1 MSSSNPILDTNDPR
15 LTAYVLGEL
24 APTEAAEIEAALQSS
39 PELRTAVADIRRA
52 TEAISNVFMTEPPLN
67 LTPKQKSELLTE
79 AEAVTNFD
87 VHSTTANVTP
97 VVTGEFYRPTSTSSA
112 SWLKIAIAAGLAGA
126 MLGGAYYFS
135 TIGRPTIAS
144 SDRPAVAAG
153 SVASD
158 KEAESKLIDESLKFG
173 KDLENESDNLFADSL
188 AIRSPETLGVDSA
201 TASKAPIAS
210 EPKMPFDMPS
220 KSAPRQAS
228 MQAKKFHGQSLALKG
243 DESKEGELD
252 ADLNAP
258 PNSLELN
265 TEEAPENAK
274 SMAKNDFPLAGKNAA
289 KHKSPP
295 KLTPLELAQQ
305 SINQSAL
312 RSFNLKVIPQE
323 FAKTAKQ
330 ESDETVSPMIFKLQ
344 ISDQDAKRIV
354 GLLSQHVDPRQQR
367 SLSFDDLI
375 GFQKMPSIVGRDTT
389 MDDDAP
395 RNAADNPQPAIIA
408 SQTQQASV
416 AMLAVELRKLT
427 GQSPLHRSRN
437 GEANKEVATANT
449 RKLSGDRVLNEN
461 PDGTTA
467 IPLPNNQPSVSSKS
481 AIGNRVLPTENR
493 PESDLFAGETADQQ
507 IHPNDFHFDYTQV
520 IQQLKT
526 NLELRNQSLLPSQR

>member
-87 VHSTTANVTP
+87 VHSTAANVTP
-97 VVTGEFYRPTSTSSA
+97 AVTGEFYRPTSTSSA

-188 AIRSPETLGVDSA
+188 AIRSPEMLGVDSA

-243 DESKEGELD
+243 DELKEGDLD
-252 ADLNAP
+252 AALNAP
-258 PNSLELN
+258 PNSLDLN
-265 TEEAPENAK
+265 TEKAPDDADA
-274 SMAKNDFPLAGKNAA
+274 MAKNAFPFAERDAA
-289 KHKSPP
+289 KHKPPP

-375 GFQKMPSIVGRDTT
+375 GFQKMPPIGDRDTT

-395 RNAADNPQPAIIA
+395 SNAADNPQPAIIA

-449 RKLSGDRVLNEN
+449 RKLSGDRVLNET

>member
-87 VHSTTANVTP
+87 VHSTAANVTP
-97 VVTGEFYRPTSTSSA
+97 AVTGEFYRPTSTSSA

-188 AIRSPETLGVDSA
+188 VIRSPETLGVDSA
-201 TASKAPIAS
+201 PASKAPIAS

-243 DESKEGELD
+243 DELKEGELD
-252 ADLNAP
+252 AALNAP
-258 PNSLELN
+258 PNSLDLN
-265 TEEAPENAK
+265 TEKAPDDADA
-274 SMAKNDFPLAGKNAA
+274 MAKNAFPFAERDAA
-289 KHKSPP
+289 KHKPPP

-395 RNAADNPQPAIIA
+395 RNAADNPQPAMIA

-449 RKLSGDRVLNEN
+449 RKLSGDRVLNET

>member
-243 DESKEGELD
+243 DELKEGELD
-252 ADLNAP
+252 AALNAP
-258 PNSLELN
+258 PNSLDLN
-265 TEEAPENAK
+265 TEKAPDDADA
-274 SMAKNDFPLAGKNAA
+274 MAKNAFPFAERDAA
-289 KHKSPP
+289 KHKPPP

-449 RKLSGDRVLNEN
+449 RKLSGDRVLNET

>member
-52 TEAISNVFMTEPPLN
+52 TEAISNVFMTEPSLN

-87 VHSTTANVTP
+87 VHSTAANVTP
-97 VVTGEFYRPTSTSSA
+97 AVTGEFYRPTSTSNA
-112 SWLKIAIAAGLAGA
+112 HWLKIAIAAGLAGA

-188 AIRSPETLGVDSA
+188 AIRSPEMLGVDSA

-243 DESKEGELD
+243 DELKEGELD
-252 ADLNAP
+252 AALNAP
-258 PNSLELN
+258 PNSLDLN
-265 TEEAPENAK
+265 TEKAPDDADP
-274 SMAKNDFPLAGKNAA
+274 MAKNAFPFAERDAA
-289 KHKSPP
+289 KHKPPP

-375 GFQKMPSIVGRDTT
+375 GFQKMPPIGDRDTT

-395 RNAADNPQPAIIA
+395 NDAAGNPQRAQIVP
-408 SQTQQASV
+408 QTQQASV
-416 AMLAVELRKLT
+416 AMLAMKLREFT
-427 GQSPLHRSRN
+427 GQSSIRRN
-437 GEANKEVATANT
+437 RNRADNKKITTANT
-449 RKLSGDRVLNEN
+449 RQLSGDKVLNEN
-461 PDGTTA
+461 VRGTA
-467 IPLPNNQPSVSSKS
+467 IPLPSNQPSVSSKS

>member
-87 VHSTTANVTP
+87 VHSTAANVTP
-97 VVTGEFYRPTSTSSA
+97 AVTGEFYRPTSTSSA

-243 DESKEGELD
+243 DELKEGELD
-252 ADLNAP
+252 AALNAP
-258 PNSLELN
+258 PNSLDLN
-265 TEEAPENAK
+265 TEKAPDDADA
-274 SMAKNDFPLAGKNAA
+274 MAKNAFPFAERDAA
-289 KHKSPP
+289 KHKPPP

>member
-24 APTEAAEIEAALQSS
+24 APTEVAEIEAALQSS
-39 PELRTAVADIRRA
+39 PKLRAAVADIRRA
-52 TEAISNVFMTEPPLN
+52 TEAISNVFMTEPSLN

-87 VHSTTANVTP
+87 VHSTAANVTP
-97 VVTGEFYRPTSTSSA
+97 AITGEFYRPTSTSNA
-112 SWLKIAIAAGLAGA
+112 HWLKIAIAAGLAGA

-153 SVASD
+153 SPASD
-158 KEAESKLIDESLKFG
+158 KEAGNEFIDESLKSG
-173 KDLENESDNLFADSL
+173 KDLEDESDNLFADSV
-188 AIRSPETLGVDSA
+188 AIRSPEGTLGTDSA
-201 TASKAPIAS
+201 AASKAPIAS
-210 EPKMPFDMPS
+210 EPNMPFGMPS

-243 DESKEGELD
+243 DELKEGELD
-252 ADLNAP
+252 AALNAP
-258 PNSLELN
+258 PNSLDLN
-265 TEEAPENAK
+265 TEEALDDAD
-274 SMAKNDFPLAGKNAA
+274 SMTKNPLPFVGKAA
-289 KHKSPP
+289 VKHKSPP

-323 FAKTAKQ
+323 STEKRKR
-330 ESDETVSPMIFKLQ
+330 ESDETVSPAIFKLQ

-354 GLLSQHVDPRQQR
+354 DLLSQHVDPRQQR
-367 SLSFDDLI
+367 SLSFDDLV
-375 GFQKMPSIVGRDTT
+375 GFQKMPPIGDRDTT

-395 RNAADNPQPAIIA
+395 NDAASNPQPAIIVP
-408 SQTQQASV
+408 QTQQASV
-416 AMLAVELRKLT
+416 AMLAMKLREFT
-427 GQSPLHRSRN
+427 GQSSIPRN
-437 GEANKEVATANT
+437 RNRADNKKITTANT
-449 RKLSGDRVLNEN
+449 RQLSGDKVLNEN
-461 PDGTTA
+461 VRGTA
-467 IPLPNNQPSVSSKS
+467 IPLPSNQPSVSSKS

-507 IHPNDFHFDYTQV
+507 IRPNDFHFDYTQV

>member
-1 MSSSNPILDTNDPR
+1 MSSSNPILDTSDPR

-52 TEAISNVFMTEPPLN
+52 TEAISNVFMTEPSLN

-87 VHSTTANVTP
+87 VHSTAANVTP
-97 VVTGEFYRPTSTSSA
+97 AVTGEFYRPTSTSSA

-153 SVASD
+153 SPASD
-158 KEAESKLIDESLKFG
+158 KEAGNEFIDESLKSG
-173 KDLENESDNLFADSL
+173 KDFEDESDNLFADSV
-188 AIRSPETLGVDSA
+188 AIRSPEGTFGTDSA
-201 TASKAPIAS
+201 AASKAPIAS
-210 EPKMPFDMPS
+210 EPNMPFGMPS

-243 DESKEGELD
+243 DELKEGELD
-252 ADLNAP
+252 AALNAP
-258 PNSLELN
+258 PNSLDLN
-265 TEEAPENAK
+265 TEKAPENAK
-274 SMAKNDFPLAGKNAA
+274 SMAKNHFPLAGKNIA
-289 KHKSPP
+289 KPKSSP
-295 KLTPLELAQQ
+295 KLTPLELAQR

-330 ESDETVSPMIFKLQ
+330 ESDETVSPAIFKLQ

-367 SLSFDDLI
+367 SLSFDDLV
-375 GFQKMPSIVGRDTT
+375 GFQKMPPIGDRDTT

-395 RNAADNPQPAIIA
+395 NDAAGNPQRAQIVP
-408 SQTQQASV
+408 QTQQASV
-416 AMLAVELRKLT
+416 AMLAMKLREFT
-427 GQSPLHRSRN
+427 GQSSIRRN
-437 GEANKEVATANT
+437 RNRADNKKITTANT
-449 RKLSGDRVLNEN
+449 RHLSGDKVLNEN
-461 PDGTTA
+461 VRGTA
-467 IPLPNNQPSVSSKS
+467 IPLPSNQPSVSSKP

>member
-87 VHSTTANVTP
+87 VHSTAANVTP
-97 VVTGEFYRPTSTSSA
+97 AVTGEFYRPTSTSSA

-126 MLGGAYYFS
+126 MLGGAYYLS

-153 SVASD
+153 SPASA
-158 KEAESKLIDESLKFG
+158 KEAGNESIDESLKSG
-173 KDLENESDNLFADSL
+173 KDLEDESDNLFADSL

-243 DESKEGELD
+243 DELKEGELD
-252 ADLNAP
+252 AALNAP
-258 PNSLELN
+258 PNSLDLN
-265 TEEAPENAK
+265 TEKAPDDADA
-274 SMAKNDFPLAGKNAA
+274 MAKNAFPFAERDAA
-289 KHKSPP
+289 KRKSSP

-375 GFQKMPSIVGRDTT
+375 GFQKMPPIGDRDTT

-395 RNAADNPQPAIIA
+395 SNAADNPQPAIIA

-427 GQSPLHRSRN
+427 GQSSIRRN
-437 GEANKEVATANT
+437 RNRADNKKITTANT
-449 RKLSGDRVLNEN
+449 RQLLGERVLNEN
-461 PDGTTA
+461 VRGTA
-467 IPLPNNQPSVSSKS
+467 IPLPSNQPSVSSKS

-493 PESDLFAGETADQQ
+493 PESDLFVGETADQQ

>member
-87 VHSTTANVTP
+87 VHSTAANVTP
-97 VVTGEFYRPTSTSSA
+97 AVTGEFYRPTSTSSA

-188 AIRSPETLGVDSA
+188 AIRSPEMLGVDSA
-201 TASKAPIAS
+201 IASKAPIAS

-243 DESKEGELD
+243 DELKEGELD
-252 ADLNAP
+252 AALNAP
-258 PNSLELN
+258 PNSLDLN
-265 TEEAPENAK
+265 TEKAPDDADA
-274 SMAKNDFPLAGKNAA
+274 MAKNAFPFAERDAA
-289 KHKSPP
+289 KHKPPP

-437 GEANKEVATANT
+437 GEANKKITTANT
-449 RKLSGDRVLNEN
+449 RQLSGDKVLNEN
-461 PDGTTA
+461 ARGTA
-467 IPLPNNQPSVSSKS
+467 IPLPSNQPSVSLKS